1 MVLVLFELGFSLVS
15 LRFQCGSSVIVELGF
30 SVLVW
35 CYCCLGLAFFGC
47 EFGFC
52 LVWAFCAFCYSA
64 V

>member
-35 CYCCLGLAFFGC
+35 FYCCLGLAHFW
-47 EFGFC
+47 
-52 LVWAFCAFCYSA
+52 L
-64 V
+64 